1 MREKRC
7 LELKCFIIKAVV
19 AFLHICSS
27 ITAVQNDDSPSILHS
42 RPLVSREQ
50 QQPPTDDIPRTP
62 SNNSTH
68 VPVNGKRKQKREEK
82 ISDSSL
88 DDPDE
93 TEIKGMIFASTP
105 ANGHKESKNQ
115 ETTVRHK
122 HTESDTDTPPDLQ
135 CYIKV

>member
-7 LELKCFIIKAVV
+7 LELKYFIIIAVV
-19 AFLHICSS
+19 AFLYICSS
-27 ITAVQNDDSPSILHS
+27 IAAVQNDDSPSILHC
-42 RPLVSREQ
+42 RPMVSREQ
-50 QQPPTDDIPRTP
+50 QQPPADDIPRTP
-62 SNNSTH
+62 SNNGTH

-82 ISDSSL
+82 TSDSSL

-122 HTESDTDTPPDLQ
+122 HAEAIQTHHLIYSFT
-135 CYIKV
+135 